1 MKGYVILLFLDIIA
15 VVSIYFGS
23 NQLEGQNRTCI
34 VWMKIRLVHYLMEVL
49 SLYWT
54 LKDIGFFDKVEM
66 DEKEKL
72 LEIQQHKKGR

>member
-1 MKGYVILLFLDIIA
+1 MYCLD
-15 VVSIYFGS
+15 
-23 NQLEGQNRTCI
+23 EDKTCT
-34 VWMKIRLVHYLMEVL
+34 LPYGVL

-72 LEIQQHKKGR
+72 LEIQQHKKGRKEDDSFIIEEKD